1 MPFVDEILKYR
12 SLSVVGMEKNVGKT
26 VTLNYL
32 LQRLASTTKSVAVTS
47 IGIDGE
53 GVDQVTSTAKPDITL
68 NEGTL
73 FVTSEQ
79 HYRCR
84 HLIAD
89 ILALSDWRTSLG
101 RLVAARALSRGQVL
115 LSGPADTAHLVDVIE
130 QTRQLGADITLV
142 DGALSRMSL
151 ASPSVTDAMLL
162 ATGAAYSLNMQQL
175 VRGTA
180 FVCSLIELNRVDDD
194 LYNRL
199 HGIRQGVYAI
209 DENGGLKLLDM
220 PSAVLFERDKQSLF
234 THGHRL
240 FVSGVVTDKFLS
252 YIRMQ
257 KACCGYE
264 IIVQDFTKLFV
275 SPEVYTAYVRR
286 GGRMSV
292 LYKTNL
298 VGVTV
303 NPVSPKGYTLDSA
316 RLCAELSDALR
327 RPVYDVMKL

>member
-1 MPFVDEILKYR
+1 MPFVDEILKYS

-32 LQRLASTTKSVAVTS
+32 LHRLSSTSTSVAVTS

-53 GVDQVTSTAKPDITL
+53 GIDQVTSTAKPGIML
-68 NEGTL
+68 AEGTL

-79 HYRCR
+79 HYRSKR
-84 HLIAD
+84 LVAD

-101 RLVAARALSRGQVL
+101 RLVAARVLSRGQVL
-115 LSGPADTAHLVDVIE
+115 LSGPADTAHLVDVIA

-162 ATGAAYSLNMQQL
+162 ATGAAYSLNVQQL
-175 VRGTA
+175 VKGTV
-180 FVCSLIELNRVDDD
+180 FICSLVGLERVGDG
-194 LYNRL
+194 LYDKL
-199 HGIRQGVYAI
+199 HDITHGVYAI
-209 DENGGLKLLDM
+209 DGNGGLTLLDM

-234 THGHRL
+234 AHGHRL

-257 KACCGYE
+257 KACDGYE

-275 SPEVYTAYVRR
+275 SPEVYTAYVRC
-286 GGRMSV
+286 GGRISV

>member
-1 MPFVDEILKYR
+1 MPFVDEILKHR
-12 SLSVVGMEKNVGKT
+12 SLSVVGMDKNVGKT
-26 VTLNYL
+26 VTFNYL
-32 LQRLASTTKSVAVTS
+32 LRRLASMSKNVAVTS

-53 GVDQVTSTAKPDITL
+53 GIDQVTATAKPDITL
-68 NEGTL
+68 DCGTM

-79 HYRCR
+79 HYRCKR
-84 HLIAD
+84 LTAD
-89 ILALSDWRTSLG
+89 ILDVSDWRTSLG
-101 RLVAARALSRGQVL
+101 RLVTARAISRGQVL
-115 LSGPADTAHLVDVIE
+115 LSGPADTAHLVDVIDK
-130 QTRQLGADITLV
+130 TVRLGADITLV

-175 VRGTA
+175 VRATA
-180 FVCSLIELNRVDDD
+180 FVCSLIELEYADYA
-194 LYNRL
+194 LIQKL
-199 HGIRQGVYAI
+199 TGIERGVYAI
-209 DENGGLKLLDM
+209 DENDGLILLDM
-220 PSAVLFERDKQSLF
+220 PSAVLYERDKKSLF
-234 THGHRL
+234 THGRRL
-240 FVSGVVTDKFLS
+240 FVSGVVTDKFLT
-252 YIRMQ
+252 YVRMQ
-257 KACCGYE
+257 KECSGYE

-275 SPEVYTAYVRR
+275 SPEVYTAYIRR
-286 GGRMSV
+286 GGRISV